1 MFDAGLIPMNSVG
14 HRRDSPQTL
23 MKSPS
28 PGALMGTLYSLKVSF
43 GGKDEKLT
51 VKNLEKVLESGNH
64 VTKVN
69 LPT

>member
-1 MFDAGLIPMNSVG
+1 
-14 HRRDSPQTL
+14 
-23 MKSPS
+23 
-28 PGALMGTLYSLKVSF
+28 MGTLHSLKVSF